1 MDAQVEKVYVAI
13 GNDLQD
19 GLKTLEWTLSKWSS
33 HPISIVILH
42 VTYNISKDF
51 VYTPFGKLPASHVSE
66 EKIELLKKFE
76 QGKIE
81 KLLSKYIAR
90 CGKVRFLCFSD
101 GC

>member
-51 VYTPFGKLPASHVSE
+51 VYTPCKLNLYT
-66 EKIELLKKFE
+66 I
-76 QGKIE
+76 
-81 KLLSKYIAR
+81 
-90 CGKVRFLCFSD
+90 CFSVFFFFLSLRF
-101 GC
+101 